1 MPETITGLACPSCQ
15 GRLEIPEG
23 TRIVVCPYC
32 SQRSLVRGVRGVYR
46 YQVPR
51 RVDRDRALGSLRS
64 FLHGLNRAPDLASKA
79 RLTELFTA
87 YLPFWSVWAKVAGWV
102 LGEQRVGSGDR
113 RRYEPREV
121 KVQRPMNWNAAACDV
136 AEFGV
141 EAVRL
146 EGRAMEPFQP
156 SALHADGMVFE
167 PVGSVTEGE
176 RLAQQ
181 VFEAEVRAASRL
193 DRIGSIYTRLLGK
206 RLGLVYFPLWVA
218 RYLYRGR
225 AYQVVIDGHSGEVLY
240 GKAPGN
246 TWFRAAALVGGMAAG
261 ALLMVDG
268 TALALSLLSGSDE
281 GSLVFLLVPVLAGAA
296 LMVAGY
302 RAFRY
307 GEQIE
312 QRARVGRKRASPPGE
327 IGGLLEEI
335 GVKVDL

>member
-23 TRIVVCPYC
+23 TRIVICPYC
-32 SQRSLVRGVRGVYR
+32 SQRSLVRGERGVYR
-46 YQVPR
+46 YQVTR
-51 RVDRDRALGSLRS
+51 RIDRERALASLRG
-64 FLHGLNRAPDLASKA
+64 FLRGLNRAPDLASKS
-79 RLTELFTA
+79 RLTDLFTA
-87 YLPFWSVWAKVAGWV
+87 YLPFWSVWANAAGWV
-102 LGEQRVGSGDR
+102 LGEKRVGSGDH

-121 KVQRPMNWNAAACDV
+121 KIQRPMNWNAAACDV

-156 SALHADGMVFE
+156 AALHADGMVFE

-181 VFEAEVRAASRL
+181 SFEAEVRHAAHL
-193 DRIGSIYTRLLGK
+193 DRIGSIYVRLLGK
-206 RLGLVYFPLWVA
+206 RLGLVYFPLWVG

-225 AYQVVIDGHSGEVLY
+225 AFQVVIDGFSGEVLY
-240 GKAPGN
+240 GRAPGN
-246 TWFRAAALVGGMAAG
+246 TWYRAAALVGGTALG

-281 GSLVFLLVPVLAGAA
+281 GSLVFLVVPFLAGAA
-296 LMVAGY
+296 LMAADY

-307 GEQIE
+307 GEQVGH
-312 QRARVGRKRASPPGE
+312 RVRVGRKPAPPPGPL
-327 IGGLLEEI
+327 GGLLDEI
-335 GVKVDL
+335 GVKVEL

>member
-23 TRIVVCPYC
+23 TRILICPYC
-32 SQRSLVRGVRGVYR
+32 SQRSLVRGERGVYR

-51 RVDRDRALGSLRS
+51 QIDRERALASLRG
-64 FLHGLNRAPDLASKA
+64 FLRGLNRAPDLASKA
-79 RLTELFTA
+79 RLAELFTA

-102 LGEQRVGSGDR
+102 LGEKRVGSGDH

-141 EAVRL
+141 EAVKL
-146 EGRAMEPFQP
+146 EGRPLEPFQP
-156 SALHADGMVFE
+156 AALHADGMVFE
-167 PVGSVTEGE
+167 PVGSVAEGE

-181 VFEAEVRAASRL
+181 VFEAEVRSAAHL
-193 DRIGSIYTRLLGK
+193 DRIGSTFVRLLGR
-206 RLGLVYFPLWVA
+206 RLGLVYFPLWVV

-225 AYQVVIDGHSGEVLY
+225 AFQVVIDGHSGEVLY

-246 TWFRAAALVGGMAAG
+246 TWYRAAALVGGMAAG
-261 ALLMVDG
+261 AFLMVDG
-268 TALALSLLSGSDE
+268 TALALGLLSGSDE
-281 GSLVFLLVPVLAGAA
+281 GSLLILVVPFLVGAA
-296 LMVAGY
+296 LMAAGY

-307 GEQIE
+307 GEQVE
-312 QRARVGRKRASPPGE
+312 HRARVGRKPASAPGQL
-327 IGGLLEEI
+327 GGLLEEI
-335 GVKVDL
+335 GVRVEL

>member
-23 TRIVVCPYC
+23 TRIVICPYC
-32 SQRSLVRGVRGVYR
+32 SQRSLVRGERGIYR

-51 RVDRDRALGSLRS
+51 LVDRERALASLRG
-64 FLHGLNRAPDLASKA
+64 FLRGLNRAPDLGSKA

-87 YLPFWSVWAKVAGWV
+87 YLPFWSIWAKVAGWV
-102 LGEQRVGSGDR
+102 LGEKRVGSGDH

-121 KVQRPMNWNAAACDV
+121 KVLRPMNWNAAACDV

-141 EAVRL
+141 EAVKL

-156 SALHADGMVFE
+156 AALHADGMVFE

-181 VFEAEVRAASRL
+181 IFEDDVRAAARL
-193 DRIGSIYTRLLGK
+193 DRIGSTYVRMSGR
-206 RLGLVYFPLWVA
+206 RLGVVYFPLWVA

-225 AYQVVIDGHSGEVLY
+225 AFQVVIDGHSGEVLY

-246 TWFRAAALVGGMAAG
+246 TWYRAAALVAGMAAG
-261 ALLMVDG
+261 AFVMVDG
-268 TALALSLLSGSDE
+268 TAFALSLLSGSDE
-281 GSLVFLLVPVLAGAA
+281 GSLLFLVVPFVAGAA
-296 LMVAGY
+296 LMAAAY

-307 GEQIE
+307 GEQVE
-312 QRARVGRKRASPPGE
+312 HRARLARKPAPSPGSL
-327 IGGLLEEI
+327 GGLLEEI
-335 GVKVDL
+335 GVKVEL